1 MFVLAFSW
9 SNKKK
14 FHQLGMSNDDK
25 DFDLAYAC
33 NARNILFIPC
43 YKVLFGARPSAEHQ
57 LITEHNGKNCL
68 CVPKICLRFWGF
80 APIICRGA
88 KPPSEV

>member
-43 YKVLFGARPSAEHQ
+43 YKVLFVS
-57 LITEHNGKNCL
+57 
-68 CVPKICLRFWGF
+68 
-80 APIICRGA
+80 PIIRHKVCNFLQTDCIPQFEQSLWTFYISSSG
-88 KPPSEV
+88 VILQCHLFLDL